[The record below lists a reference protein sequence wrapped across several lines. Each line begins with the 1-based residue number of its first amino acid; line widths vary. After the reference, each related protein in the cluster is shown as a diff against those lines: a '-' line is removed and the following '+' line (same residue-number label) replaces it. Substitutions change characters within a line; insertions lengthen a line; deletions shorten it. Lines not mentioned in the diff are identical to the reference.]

1 MPSDPEKKLI
11 NEQIVVE
18 ALKKVGATEDCPRC
32 GQNSFKILPGF
43 FVHSVQTSTK
53 GVQLGGPGLATWVVV
68 CTNCGFLS
76 QHAAEILT
84 GVNEIEAIK
93 H

>member
-1 MPSDPEKKLI
+1 MPGETEKKLI
-11 NEQIVVE
+11 NEQLVIE
-18 ALKKVGATEDCPRC
+18 TLKKAGATKDCPRC
-32 GQNSFKILPGF
+32 GTNSFKIMPGF

-53 GVQLGGPGLATWVVV
+53 GVQVGGPGMATWVVV
-68 CTNCGFLS
+68 CANCGFLS

-84 GVNEIEAIK
+84 GVTQIEELK